1 MAEDPKP
8 VEPRAPAPRRRGG
21 KHTLLL
27 IAAVTIAPV
36 IASYA
41 AYYLFPRSP
50 AANYG
55 TLLATAPI
63 AGVEGT
69 QRDGSKFRLEDLR
82 GRWVLVA
89 HGRGD
94 CDAACERRLYA
105 TRQARTMQGRE
116 QDRVVRL
123 WLVAGDADPPAALL
137 AQHPGLVVVRVPDA
151 VPALFPGGTVPLYLI
166 DPLGNLV
173 LRYPD
178 DPDIKGVARD
188 LTRLLKASRIG

>member
-1 MAEDPKP
+1 M
-8 VEPRAPAPRRRGG
+8 EPRAAAPRARGG

-27 IAAVTIAPV
+27 IAVVTMAPV
-36 IASYA
+36 IASYS
-41 AYYLFPRSP
+41 AYYLFPRAP

-55 TLLATAPI
+55 TLLPTAPI

-82 GRWVLVA
+82 GRWVLIA
-89 HGRGD
+89 QGSGD
-94 CDAACERRLYA
+94 CAAACERRLYA

-116 QDRVVRL
+116 QERVVRI
-123 WLVAGDADPPAALL
+123 WLVAGDAEPPAALL
-137 AQHPGLVVVRVPDA
+137 AQHPGLVVVRVPDT
-151 VPALFPGGTVPLYLI
+151 VSALFPGAAPLYLV

-173 LRYPD
+173 LSYPD
-178 DPDIKGVARD
+178 DPDIKGVAKD